1 MDLLFKRYASPF
13 PFMDGMILTGR
24 FNEFVRELVHA
35 HNIENEEK
43 IEWEVYL
50 HKVQGMTFSEFHEQI
65 EQDKELQNMTE
76 ETKVSNVQTAMN
88 ILNNFNPKEGG
99 ET

>member
-1 MDLLFKRYASPF
+1 
-13 PFMDGMILTGR
+13 MDGMILTGR
-24 FNEFVRELVHA
+24 FNEFVREFVHA
-35 HNIENEEK
+35 CNIEKEDE
-43 IEWEVYL
+43 IEWDIYL
-50 HKVQGMTFSEFHEQI
+50 HKVQGMTFNEFHAEI

-76 ETKVSNVQTAMN
+76 DKKESNVQTAMN